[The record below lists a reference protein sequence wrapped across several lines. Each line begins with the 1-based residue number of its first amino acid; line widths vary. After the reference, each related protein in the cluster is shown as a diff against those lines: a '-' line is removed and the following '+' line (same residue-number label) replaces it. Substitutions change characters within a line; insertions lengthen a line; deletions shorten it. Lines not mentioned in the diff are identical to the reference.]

1 MCYLSLQMFLFV
13 LTLQIV
19 NRLKIISY
27 VFGSLLC
34 FIIVGY
40 NNKCDI
46 SRKKENDSCY
56 KLFKFAPFEVRYSLV
71 ANVTLIGGKT
81 VIQSEQLLNCFQ
93 FDKYRSLVKSWG
105 FSQGTY
111 WFQQTMVKL
120 IKDD

>member
-1 MCYLSLQMFLFV
+1 MIHVISFLSLH
-13 LTLQIV
+13 
-19 NRLKIISY
+19 
-27 VFGSLLC
+27 LLR
-34 FIIVGY
+34 F
-40 NNKCDI
+40 
-46 SRKKENDSCY
+46 
-56 KLFKFAPFEVRYSLV
+56 PYSLV

-93 FDKYRSLVKSWG
+93 FDKYRSLVKSRG